1 MNRKKPAADI
11 SFLSAI
17 RRGMSSEVVRQ
28 MDGWLFGQRTFHD
41 ENDDEIFPLLLAV
54 EHQRWAV
61 ALDLIEHRNANPNL
75 LPPPHEANKDYPVDE
90 GPGVANTA
98 YKRAVNILLEELRKK
113 RATKPLPKPLME
125 RVDRLM
131 EPLVGEHGKEATLA
145 RAIVYGPTWLTWA
158 DQLLDRGADPNAY
171 FVGDVSG
178 RTIHLLELAGRFCAK
193 SLFDRLLDAGAN
205 PRFKHHNFDLA
216 AHRIADLEHWP
227 VRLESQG
234 LPKLDEVLV
243 RRQCLDRLLA
253 IEGVSQTKG
262 GRLQTPE
269 QIWDQSMEW
278 LTKQGDQALSG
289 AERSQWQA
297 KRMEILAFRNTPV
310 AAARPKTRI

>member
-1 MNRKKPAADI
+1 MNTKKFATDI
-11 SFLSAI
+11 PFLSAI

-28 MDGWLFGQRTFHD
+28 MDGWLFKQRTFYD
-41 ENDDEIFPLLLAV
+41 ENDDQVYPLLVAV
-54 EHQRWAV
+54 DHQRWAV
-61 ALDLIEHRNANPNL
+61 ALDIIEHRHTNPEL
-75 LPPPHEANKDYPVDE
+75 LPPPYKVDE
-90 GPGVANTA
+90 DHPQDVGPGAADTEYN
-98 YKRAVNILLEELRKK
+98 RAVNILLSELAKK
-113 RATKPLPKPLME
+113 RPNKPLPKPLME
-125 RVDRLM
+125 RLDRLM
-131 EPLVGEHGKEATLA
+131 GPLVDQHGKEATLVRTLA
-145 RAIVYGPTWLTWA
+145 YGPKWLTWA
-158 DQLLDRGADPNAY
+158 DQLLDQGANPNAY
-171 FVGDVSG
+171 FVGNVSG
-178 RTIHLLELAGRFCAK
+178 RTIHMLDVAGRLCAK
-193 SLFDRLLDAGAN
+193 PVFDRLLDAGSD
-205 PRFKHHNFDLA
+205 PWFKHHNFDLA